1 MMYSLADMYCSPRLK
16 NEALKV
22 IESLEF
28 IGDSNKFSM
37 RGTVA
42 LV

>member
-1 MMYSLADMYCSPRLK
+1 MMYSLADMYASPRLK

-28 IGDSNKFSM
+28 IGDVHNFVT

-42 LV
+42 TV